1 MSLFE
6 NVMLPCPACGEPVEF
21 EAVSS
26 VNADRRPDL
35 RDEILGGTFQQKPC
49 PSCEVPF
56 RLDPLFTYVDVGRGQ
71 WIVVHPFGYIGD
83 WESLESQARAAFDRS
98 YGPAAPEVAR
108 ELGAGLQPRL
118 TFGWHAMAEKILAR
132 EHNLNDVEFE
142 LTKMA
147 VLRDSEQAPLTAH
160 TELRLV
166 DVQDGSLIMDWVVG
180 STGEVAERLTVPRAV
195 YDEIVADRSA
205 WQSLREEMDGRLFVD
220 MQRLMLP
227 VA

>member
-1 MSLFE
+1 MSLFQ
-6 NVMLPCPACGEPVEF
+6 NVTLPCPACGEQVEF

-35 RDEILGGTFQQKPC
+35 RDEILNGTFQQKSC
-49 PSCEVPF
+49 PKCDVPF
-56 RLDPLFTYVDVGRGQ
+56 RLDPLFTYLDVGRGQ

-83 WESLESQARAAFDRS
+83 WEALESQARTSFDRS
-98 YGPAAPEVAR
+98 YGPGAPEVAR

-118 TFGWHAMAEKILAR
+118 TFGWHALAEKILAGQ
-132 EHNLNDVEFE
+132 HKLNDIDVE
-142 LTKMA
+142 LTKMS
-147 VLRDSEQAPLTAH
+147 VLRDSEQAPLTAD

-166 DVQDGSLIMDWVVG
+166 EFKNDSLIMDWIVG
-180 STGEVAERLTVPRAV
+180 STGEVAERLTVPRAL
-195 YDEIVADRSA
+195 YDEVGADRTT
-205 WQSLREEMDGRLFVD
+205 WQALREELAGRFFVD